1 MGTRF
6 IVIFAC
12 FVADDMSTPNV
23 KEGMQAAGVN
33 SILPKE
39 HGTKFYTLPFVKNSE
54 KDVSSQIIIL
64 IIMSLKCILKPLVNA
79 VYYLLD

>member
-1 MGTRF
+1 MNPAF
-6 IVIFAC
+6 IF

-54 KDVSSQIIIL
+54 KDVSKKKGPGPDQVMQPFDL
-64 IIMSLKCILKPLVNA
+64 WCCIQE
-79 VYYLLD
+79 